1 MQISEMQKK
10 NNKIM
15 KMKRKGGNDEYAPNV
30 KTTEEIENNSTI
42 ANLVQIG
49 KLNFFTPYLVQY
61 AISLL
66 MNRLIFSFSITTV
79 YLCNYARKLG
89 YSCKRQM
96 RKVELGDN
104 IIVK

>member
-1 MQISEMQKK
+1 MQKK

-66 MNRLIFSFSITTV
+66 MNRLIFSFPSQQYTSAITPGSWATPV
-79 YLCNYARKLG
+79 RDRWGRL
-89 YSCKRQM
+89 S
-96 RKVELGDN
+96 
-104 IIVK
+104 

>member
-1 MQISEMQKK
+1 MKNDVPALYYKAFSADQWNAKK

-61 AISLL
+61 AMHSWWF
-66 MNRLIFSFSITTV
+66 RV
-79 YLCNYARKLG
+79 
-89 YSCKRQM
+89 
-96 RKVELGDN
+96 
-104 IIVK
+104 

>member
-1 MQISEMQKK
+1 MQKK
-10 NNKIM
+10 INKIM

-61 AISLL
+61 AISLKFSLL
-66 MNRLIFSFSITTV
+66 MNRLIFSFPSQQYTSAITPGSWATP
-79 YLCNYARKLG
+79 ARD
-89 YSCKRQM
+89 R
-96 RKVELGDN
+96 
-104 IIVK
+104 